1 MDFRFHRCLVAYYFF
16 SLQPHRFQIVAWCSH
31 WLSKPSFAISL
42 LSGFYHLIPSWD
54 ADPTKS
60 VSCRWKAQIKS
71 PFFLRS
77 DHSFVSRYTT
87 TLRRKSTKDMLIP
100 FTMFTKKSHM
110 SHKHYN
116 IRLSFEQAWFVAHE
130 SSSIKIFQPWLQRL
144 GRERAWAMVSAGGR
158 HTVLLRSDGRAVA
171 FGMNGYGQCDLPPLE
186 EGMSYTQVSAGR
198 YHTVLLRSDGS
209 AVACGRNDSGQC
221 NVPLFPNRERAS
233 YTYVSAGVEHTVLL
247 CSDGSAVI
255 CGANC
260 PVPCKIPL
268 LYPRSSYVQ
277 VSVGRDQTML
287 LCNDGSALIWGVN
300 RHGQCTFQPV
310 SRGPSYQYT
319 QYTQASAGNEHTVLL
334 RSDGHAVTFGCN
346 RFGQRNVPTVE
357 PGISYTQVSAGMF
370 HSVFLRSDGHA
381 VVCGLN
387 EDQQC
392 NIPLLP
398 EGISYTQVSAGSF
411 HTVILRSDGHAVA
424 FGCNDSGQCD
434 IPFLEPGMSYVG
446 DCRPLGKDLVLQL
459 EFLCEDDDDAVTL
472 ICSNL
477 AGKELLCLKAA
488 GFDLAMDT
496 HRHIAH
502 ELKVDLR
509 NLQVILPDGELLA
522 SLYQANPFATV
533 GDVSEIYKHLT

>member
-1 MDFRFHRCLVAYYFF
+1 
-16 SLQPHRFQIVAWCSH
+16 
-31 WLSKPSFAISL
+31 
-42 LSGFYHLIPSWD
+42 
-54 ADPTKS
+54 
-60 VSCRWKAQIKS
+60 
-71 PFFLRS
+71 
-77 DHSFVSRYTT
+77 
-87 TLRRKSTKDMLIP
+87 
-100 FTMFTKKSHM
+100 
-110 SHKHYN
+110 
-116 IRLSFEQAWFVAHE
+116 
-130 SSSIKIFQPWLQRL
+130 
-144 GRERAWAMVSAGGR
+144 
-158 HTVLLRSDGRAVA
+158 
-171 FGMNGYGQCDLPPLE
+171 
-186 EGMSYTQVSAGR
+186 
-198 YHTVLLRSDGS
+198 
-209 AVACGRNDSGQC
+209 
-221 NVPLFPNRERAS
+221 
-233 YTYVSAGVEHTVLL
+233 
-247 CSDGSAVI
+247 
-255 CGANC
+255 
-260 PVPCKIPL
+260 
-268 LYPRSSYVQ
+268 
-277 VSVGRDQTML
+277 
-287 LCNDGSALIWGVN
+287 
-300 RHGQCTFQPV
+300 
-310 SRGPSYQYT
+310 
-319 QYTQASAGNEHTVLL
+319 
-334 RSDGHAVTFGCN
+334 
-346 RFGQRNVPTVE
+346 
-357 PGISYTQVSAGMF
+357 MF

-459 EFLCEDDDDAVTL
+459 EFLCEDDDDDVVTL